1 MSAIAK
7 HAYGF
12 AAFVMLLGFCST
24 APAHMVFKKHVQQK
38 YPGMKVNCNA
48 CHVKGKPKTE
58 RNDFGKLFAKELKAS
73 NPTLTEEW
81 KSKKG
86 AEKKQ
91 YETTTM
97 VPAFDKVLAKVKTL
111 TNDKQEVYDDLIK
124 SGKIPFIE
132 KDPKYRPDPNSTTE
146 SGGDQTTTETKDAN
160 DKKDSSGKMEEES
173 RAESESKKKGG

>member
-7 HAYGF
+7 HTYGIV
-12 AAFVMLLGFCST
+12 AFLVLAGFCSP
-24 APAHMVFKKHVQQK
+24 APAHKAFKNHLRQK
-38 YPGMKVNCNA
+38 YPGMKVSCNA

-58 RNDFGKLFAKELKAS
+58 RNDFAKLFAKELKAS

-86 AEKKQ
+86 AVRKQ

-111 TNDKQEVYDDLIK
+111 TNDKQEIYDDLIK
-124 SGKIPFIE
+124 NGKIPEIE
-132 KDPKYRPDPNSTTE
+132 KDPKYKPDPKSTTE
-146 SGGDQTTTETKDAN
+146 SGGDQATTETKDAS
-160 DKKDSSGKMEEES
+160 DEKGDSGSSNEKPGS
-173 RAESESKKKGG
+173 SSESKSKKG